1 MNLSHGLLLL
11 FILVP
16 VIEIYFFI
24 LVGGAIGIFPT
35 LLFIVVTAIIGS
47 KLLQT
52 QGTLTLQRAQL
63 MMQQGQVPAEPL
75 LEGILIIASGFL
87 LITPGFFTDSIGFL
101 CLFPMPRRFIARWI
115 GRRIQTYS
123 MDDDISGQENAQ
135 AHNSK
140 RSKQPKSH
148 KPIVIEGEYKREDD

>member
-24 LVGGAIGIFPT
+24 LVGGMIGILPT
-35 LLFIVVTAIIGS
+35 LLFIVVTAVVGTR
-47 KLLQT
+47 LLQA

-63 MMQQGQVPAEPL
+63 MMEQGQVPAEPL

-87 LITPGFFTDSIGFL
+87 LVTPGFFTDSIGFL
-101 CLFPMPRRFIARWI
+101 FLLPQPRRFIAHWL
-115 GRRIQTYS
+115 GQRIQVQMMGGYES
-123 MDDDISGQENAQ
+123 EEAQ
-135 AHNSK
+135 FR
-140 RSKQPKSH
+140 RSKGEQPKKAH
-148 KPIVIEGEYKREDD
+148 KPIVIEGEYKREDE

>member
-24 LVGGAIGIFPT
+24 LIGGIIGIFPT
-35 LLFIVVTAIIGS
+35 LLFIVVTAIIGT
-47 KLLQT
+47 KLLKA

-87 LITPGFFTDSIGFL
+87 LVTPGFFTDTIGFMF
-101 CLFPMPRRFIARWI
+101 LFPIPRRFIARRL
-115 GRRIQTYS
+115 GLRIQMHTMGDMPEQDNMQS
-123 MDDDISGQENAQ
+123 NPF
-135 AHNSK
+135 K
-140 RSKQPKSH
+140 RKQT
-148 KPIVIEGEYKREDD
+148 KPHQPVVIEGEYKREDE